1 MFVEMFDQ
9 LGLDENLRA
18 EDLTIENWKEIYKIV

>member
-1 MFVEMFDQ
+1 MFLEIFDQ

>member
-1 MFVEMFDQ
+1 MFLEIFDQ

-18 EDLTIENWKEIYKIV
+18 EDLTIENWREIHKMV